1 VTGAAAAAALLVAM
15 WMLLPGDGAPA
26 DAPPDA
32 TSASAR
38 AQWAAMLRRAPRPL
52 GPGGV
57 RDTLGPGD
65 AEGPDGR
72 FADFY
77 AFAARDTAAFSVV
90 VASADF
96 APDLSVRRPD
106 GVTVAASALLRT
118 DTRAEV
124 PGLRG
129 PGRFEIIVTSRD
141 PGATGV
147 YELTAGEAT
156 AADTLYV
163 GDEARGD
170 TLGVGAGAMR
180 AGRFERVYNVV
191 ATSDAPVLISVVS
204 ADFVPRVSLIGPTG
218 EVEGGAR
225 TIERVAGDSLQGV
238 LLRYIPGWDAAYRLI
253 VSSERPG
260 ARGTFAVEAR
270 PLPTRTIV
278 ADGRGLFGTLG
289 DDSWLDGYRYVDTYR
304 VTIRDGMR
312 TAVQVTSDEVPPA
325 FRVIRLDRRDDRE
338 AAADLNSRG
347 ARSVGTE
354 GVLPAG
360 DYVVEVTS
368 GGTPT
373 DTTRAVGGRYT
384 LMVRQTPIAPP
395 PPRPA
400 PRPAPRPVP
409 QPAPEAAPEE
419 PPDSRVIGVSG
430 ERTGTSGGSTFAVG
444 ATQIALSYPG
454 GRTRVQLSVSVRSVD
469 YTGAWAPWSSFA
481 GRSYLVDDDGRRYAS
496 AAGEAVS
503 PSGPRAEPG
512 TVRRGTVVFYGPG
525 VRTGQRRFVLVA
537 SIGASSVTLPLTVR

>member
-1 VTGAAAAAALLVAM
+1 MTGAAAASALLVAM
-15 WMLLPGDGAPA
+15 WMLLPGDATPA

-32 TSASAR
+32 TSAAER

-118 DTRAEV
+118 DSRAEV

-129 PGRFEIIVTSRD
+129 PGRFEVIVTSRD

-147 YELTAGEAT
+147 YELTSGEAT

-170 TLGVGAGAMR
+170 TLGLGASARGAGALR
-180 AGRFERVYNVV
+180 AGRFERVYNVL
-191 ATSDAPVLISVVS
+191 ATTDAPVLISVVS
-204 ADFVPRVSLIGPTG
+204 ADFAPRVSLIGPTG

-238 LLRYIPGWDAAYRLI
+238 VLRYIPGWDAAYRLV

-278 ADGRGLFGTLG
+278 ADGRDLSGTLG

-312 TAVQVTSDEVPPA
+312 TAVRVTSDEVPPA

-338 AAADLNSRG
+338 ATADLNPRG
-347 ARSVGTE
+347 ARSVGAE
-354 GVLPAG
+354 QVLPAG

-373 DTTRAVGGRYT
+373 DTTRAAGGRYALT
-384 LMVRQTPIAPP
+384 VRQTPVAP

-400 PRPAPRPVP
+400 PRPDPRPE
-409 QPAPEAAPEE
+409 PEAAPAE
-419 PPDSRVIGVSG
+419 PPESRVIGVSG

-537 SIGASSVTLPLTVR
+537 SIGASSVTLPLAVR